1 VIGLRYSPE
10 NACCLC
16 VSCHKY
22 GSESFHQNPLAFYRW
37 YSKIFGEE
45 HISKLLE
52 ASKIEVIWTE
62 KDVLELEEFLKIL
75 DES

>member
-1 VIGLRYSPE
+1 
-10 NACCLC
+10 
-16 VSCHKY
+16 
-22 GSESFHQNPLAFYRW
+22 
-37 YSKIFGEE
+37 
-45 HISKLLE
+45 LE